1 MNSSRCNYSYSR
13 DKDPSLYLQCLGVIL
28 RLPVHETEQMAS
40 VDKEQIADECI
51 AEIFS
56 CSSWKDFIHKGLND
70 SNSLKNILNL
80 LYPMMLRESFPHE
93 GIVAIVGDLGLLIRI
108 IAGQEDI
115 EIDLGTG
122 FQNIFIAQLNRIFK
136 PDNKKTKLSLKC
148 SK

>member
-1 MNSSRCNYSYSR
+1 MHLLSVKGKMNSYSYSYCNLR

-56 CSSWKDFIHKGLND
+56 NPTWKYFIQKQLND
-70 SNSLKNILNL
+70 PNSLKNVLNL
-80 LYPMMLRESFPHE
+80 LYPLMLRSSFPHE
-93 GIVAIVGDLGLLIRI
+93 GILAIVGNLGLLIKI
-108 IAGQEDI
+108 IAGQEDM

-122 FQNIFIAQLNRIFK
+122 LIKKKVCRDLNY
-136 PDNKKTKLSLKC
+136 KLV
-148 SK
+148 